1 MITCGE
7 VGTDACSES
16 CPSIGG
22 TYCIENESACPTT
35 QEEIDNTF
43 DAGTGGSWD
52 VKINGGFTDVS
63 LICEKG
69 YRPEI
74 FGQQVS
80 KCHNGAWVGT
90 LTRCIEDKDYCQDNH
105 PQNLDKTVI
114 NGEWV
119 RFKIINI
126 ETGLIIFSGL
136 YEKDRN
142 RRRGCFPASAIWWR
156 QWG

>member
-1 MITCGE
+1 MICIKTQFQEDEATGNTVITCGE

-63 LICEKG
+63 LVCEKG

-119 RFKIINI
+119 RFKINI
-126 ETGLIIFSGL
+126 TE
-136 YEKDRN
+136 N
-142 RRRGCFPASAIWWR
+142 
-156 QWG
+156 